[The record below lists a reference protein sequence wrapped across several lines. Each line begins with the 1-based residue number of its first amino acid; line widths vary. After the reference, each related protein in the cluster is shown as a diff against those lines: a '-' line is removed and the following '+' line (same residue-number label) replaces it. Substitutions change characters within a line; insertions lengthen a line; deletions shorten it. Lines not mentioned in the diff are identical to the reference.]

1 MRSVGTDVDP
11 KRRAAWR
18 KRALRSVGT
27 DVDPKRRASRRKRAL
42 RSVGTNVDPRRRAKR
57 AMAAVVGVGLLV
69 ACGAGSPGP
78 AAPDAEV
85 VAVVDGDTI
94 SVRSDGVDEQVRL
107 IGIDTPE
114 VAHHGNPAECHG
126 PEASAR
132 LAELLAP
139 GTVVRLRRDQEA
151 RDAYGRLLAYVI
163 SADGTV
169 VNLQLVAEGHARPL
183 AIPPNLLL
191 ADAVAE
197 AAAGA
202 QRAGLGLWSR
212 CRPGG

>member
-1 MRSVGTDVDP
+1 M
-11 KRRAAWR
+11 
-18 KRALRSVGT
+18 RSVGT

-114 VAHHGNPAECHG
+114 VAHHGQPGECFGAE
-126 PEASAR
+126 AAAR
-132 LAELLAP
+132 LAELIP
-139 GTVVRLRRDQEA
+139 VGTTVRMARDVEA
-151 RDAYGRLLAYVI
+151 RDIYGRLLAYVF
-163 SADGTV
+163 APDGTL
-169 VNLQLVAEGHARPL
+169 VNMQLAREGLAAELSIA
-183 AIPPNLLL
+183 PNLTLVDAIATAVGEARKARL
-191 ADAVAE
+191 GMWEHCGEAVA
-197 AAAGA
+197 
-202 QRAGLGLWSR
+202 ST
-212 CRPGG
+212 P